1 MRRKRYSLPEAQFAG
16 CVERGC
22 FLARTGS
29 DRRLF
34 FPWALCLRVQEY
46 VDGGKKY
53 SKQRVLRWDECCSL
67 RRGLYNA
74 GLVCTE
80 KPSTKLVPLIPR
92 LTTGR
97 QPLQMISQNQL
108 NTTCGYPKEM
118 KRSVIQRFQPCLCPC
133 APPTPAPQSWRR
145 GGNTSDLSATTQPP
159 RILLSSSPC
168 VARTQPARHPSYTLN
183 LFNLKI

>member
-1 MRRKRYSLPEAQFAG
+1 MQFVLKMFSSPNRIGPKIIFSLGALFTRSRI
-16 CVERGC
+16 RG
-22 FLARTGS
+22 R
-29 DRRLF
+29 
-34 FPWALCLRVQEY
+34 W
-46 VDGGKKY
+46 KKY

-97 QPLQMISQNQL
+97 QPRQMISQNQL